1 MSSLFVPKRMA
12 VTIGIHTFDDRYMF
26 VLNKLIGGLNGTVKG
41 TRLLYL
47 QGSLGNIP
55 TATRTFRG

>member
-1 MSSLFVPKRMA
+1 MA